1 MFNHRV
7 STFIVSVAF
16 MVLAACGGGG
26 SGGSSPPAP
35 PAPNTATLPITT
47 ANAQDITVTVLEAV
61 TSTAEIVSIV
71 DVIGLPPTSTTNQG
85 LARALVADIFAE
97 TTACDSGE
105 VTTTWD
111 DADNNLAISTG
122 DTFDILFDMCFD
134 AELEA
139 TLDGASSLTNMVVT
153 GDPFIQI
160 VPWGLTTTL
169 GFDNLSVTDS
179 VDAVI
184 IDGSL
189 DLVLSSDDNVVV
201 DVSIATNSLTAQQSG
216 IGETLSAYVLTQ
228 TVDLNALTEVISTSG
243 TFTSTE
249 LGGSVTFETLE
260 DFVVMGDDNPSSG
273 EMLISDSGSSV
284 LVTVLDNISVQ
295 LEIDLDLDG
304 TIDETLVV
312 TWATFDNG

>member
-35 PAPNTATLPITT
+35 PAPNTASLPITT

-85 LARALVADIFAE
+85 FARALVADIFSE

-105 VTTTWD
+105 VTTTWN

-122 DTFDILFDMCFD
+122 DTFDILLDMCFD

-169 GFDNLSVTDS
+169 GLDNLSVTDS
-179 VDAVI
+179 VDAVT

-189 DLVLSSDDNVVV
+189 DFVLSSDDNVVV
-201 DVSIATNSLTAQQSG
+201 DFSIATNSLTAQQSG

-228 TVDLNALTEVISTSG
+228 TLDLNALTQVISTSG
-243 TFTSTE
+243 IFTSTE

-260 DFVVMGDDNPSSG
+260 DFVVIGDDNPSSG
-273 EMLISDSGSSV
+273 ELLISDSSSSV
-284 LVTVLDNISVQ
+284 LITVLDNISVQ

-304 TIDETLVV
+304 TIDETVVV
-312 TWATFDNG
+312 TWATLDIR

>member
-35 PAPNTATLPITT
+35 PAPNTATLPITA

-71 DVIGLPPTSTTNQG
+71 DVIGLPPISITDQG
-85 LARALVADIFAE
+85 LARALVADIFTE

-122 DTFDILFDMCFD
+122 DSFDILFDMCFI
-134 AELEA
+134 AELEG
-139 TLDGASSLTNMVVT
+139 TLDGASSLSNMVVT
-153 GDPFIQI
+153 GDPFVQI
-160 VPWGLTTTL
+160 VPWSLTTTF

-179 VDAVI
+179 VDTVI
-184 IDGSL
+184 IDGNL

-201 DVSIATNSLTAQQSG
+201 DFSIATDALTAQQSG
-216 IGETLSAYVLTQ
+216 SSETLSAYVLSQ
-228 TVDLNALTEVISTSG
+228 TVDLNALTQVISTSG
-243 TFTSTE
+243 IFTSTE
-249 LGGSVTFETLE
+249 LGGSVTFGTLE

-273 EMLISDSGSSV
+273 ELLISDSSSSV

-304 TIDETLVV
+304 TIDETVVV
-312 TWATFDNG
+312 TWATLDIG